1 MCSRLVRPVRAL
13 IVNADDFGLASGVND
28 GIVEAHRAGIVTSGS
43 LMVERPSAAEAAA
56 LARRHPALSVGLH
69 FDDHR
74 AAAGELD
81 DPSWTAREFA
91 RQLERFRALVGAE
104 PTHVDSHHHVHLD
117 ARRIATFKRLV
128 APLGVPLRGAGR
140 VAYIGALLR
149 PAPRRG
155 HRARARRPTVAAR
168 SHRKPDRCRL
178 QRARLPPGAGQRR
191 PRFELPARARG
202 RAPDADLAGPPPGDR
217 GPGRPPRQL
226 PRLPPIGSAPAWRP
240 STGSRTCS
248 SMSRDTRWTASAP
261 RSRADSNG

>member
-1 MCSRLVRPVRAL
+1 MRAL

-28 GIVEAHRAGIVTSGS
+28 GIIEAHHAGVVTSGS
-43 LMVERPSAAEAAA
+43 LMVERPSAAEAAG

-128 APLGVPLRGAGR
+128 APLAVPLRGAGR
-140 VAYIGALLR
+140 VAYIGAFY
-149 PAPRRG
+149 
-155 HRARARRPTVAAR
+155 ARRHGGGTELERVGRRSLLGLIESQTGAAL
-168 SHRKPDRCRL
+168 S
-178 QRARLPPGAGQRR
+178 
-191 PRFELPARARG
+191 ELG
-202 RAPDADLAGPPPGDR
+202 CH
-217 GPGRPPRQL
+217 PGRVSDDLTSSYLREREAELQTLTSPGLRQAIEDL
-226 PRLPPIGSAPAWRP
+226 GVRLVSYRV
-240 STGSRTCS
+240 CHH
-248 SMSRDTRWTASAP
+248 
-261 RSRADSNG
+261 